1 MTKEELLDQIYE
13 KLSDQ
18 YRFMDQES
26 IIEQLMEY
34 EMWKISKQKKSEL
47 EDFLNQL
54 KSMS

>member
-1 MTKEELLDQIYE
+1 MTKEELLDQIYDQ
-13 KLSDQ
+13 LSEQ
-18 YRFMDQES
+18 YRNMDHES
-26 IIEQLMEY
+26 IVEHLMEY